1 MGKMKIVSQSG
12 ELTIFADLLSIGQR
26 QPKQVIGDQLKEL
39 LDKNKMSSEDL
50 VKKIGNSYRDTV
62 TRVLNNQEIPKRQFV
77 DKIINLFNLL
87 IIHSSINF
95 NEINNLI
102 MTDNKI
108 VLGQY
113 ATNDRTLE
121 VKKQLDV
128 IIDECYRAGK
138 PISINMPKE

>member
-26 QPKQVIGDQLKEL
+26 QPKQIIGDQLKEL

-50 VKKIGNSYRDTV
+50 IKKIGNSYRDTI
-62 TRVLNNQEIPKRQFV
+62 TRVLDNQEIPKKQFI
-77 DKIINLFNLL
+77 DKIITLFNLDNDYFMDKEL
-87 IIHSSINF
+87 NNVII
-95 NEINNLI
+95 
-102 MTDNKI
+102 TDNNI
-108 VLGQY
+108 VVGKY
-113 ATNDRTLE
+113 ATNDRALE

-138 PISINMPKE
+138 PIVINIPKE

>member
-12 ELTIFADLLSIGQR
+12 ELTIFANVLSIGQR

-39 LDKNKMSSEDL
+39 LNKKEVSSEDL
-50 VKKIGNSYRDTV
+50 IAELGNSYRDTI
-62 TRVLNNQEIPKRQFV
+62 TRVLDNKEIPKKQFI
-77 DKIINLFNLL
+77 DKIINLFNLD
-87 IIHSSINF
+87 SDYF
-95 NEINNLI
+95 MDKEINNVI
-102 MTDNKI
+102 ITDNNI
-108 VLGQY
+108 VVGKY
-113 ATNDRTLE
+113 ATNDRALE

>member
-12 ELTIFADLLSIGQR
+12 ELTIFANVLSIGQR
-26 QPKQVIGDQLKEL
+26 QPKQIIGDQLKEL

-50 VKKIGNSYRDTV
+50 IKKLGNSYRDTI
-62 TRVLNNQEIPKRQFV
+62 TRVLDNKEIPKKQFI
-77 DKIINLFNLL
+77 DKIINLFNLDSDYFMDKEL
-87 IIHSSINF
+87 NNVII
-95 NEINNLI
+95 
-102 MTDNKI
+102 TDNNI
-108 VLGQY
+108 VVGKY

>member
-12 ELTIFADLLSIGQR
+12 ELTIFANILSIGQR

-50 VKKIGNSYRDTV
+50 IKKIGNSYRDTI
-62 TRVLNNQEIPKRQFV
+62 TRVLDNQEVPKKQFI
-77 DKIINLFNLL
+77 DKIISLFNLDSDCFMDKEL
-87 IIHSSINF
+87 NNVII
-95 NEINNLI
+95 
-102 MTDNKI
+102 TDGNI
-108 VLGQY
+108 VVGKY
-113 ATNDRTLE
+113 ATNDRALE

>member
-12 ELTIFADLLSIGQR
+12 ELTIFANVLSIGQR

-39 LDKNKMSSEDL
+39 LNKKEVSSEDL
-50 VKKIGNSYRDTV
+50 TAELGNSYRDTI
-62 TRVLNNQEIPKRQFV
+62 TRVLDDKEIPKKQFI
-77 DKIINLFNLL
+77 DKIINLFDLDNDYFMDKELNNV
-87 IIHSSINF
+87 II
-95 NEINNLI
+95 
-102 MTDNKI
+102 TDGNI
-108 VLGQY
+108 VVGKY
-113 ATNDRTLE
+113 ATNDRALE

>member
-12 ELTIFADLLSIGQR
+12 ELTIFANILSIGQR

-50 VKKIGNSYRDTV
+50 IKKIGNSYRDTI
-62 TRVLNNQEIPKRQFV
+62 TRVLDNQEVPKKQFI
-77 DKIINLFNLL
+77 DKIISLFNLDSDCFMDKEL
-87 IIHSSINF
+87 NNVII
-95 NEINNLI
+95 
-102 MTDNKI
+102 TDGNI
-108 VLGQY
+108 VVGKY
-113 ATNDRTLE
+113 ATNDRALE

-138 PISINMPKE
+138 PIVINMPEK

>member
-12 ELTIFADLLSIGQR
+12 ELTIFANVLSIGQR

-39 LDKNKMSSEDL
+39 LNKKEVSSEDL
-50 VKKIGNSYRDTV
+50 TAELGNSYRDTI
-62 TRVLNNQEIPKRQFV
+62 TRVLDDKEIPKKQFI
-77 DKIINLFNLL
+77 DKIINLFDLDNDYFMDKELNNV
-87 IIHSSINF
+87 II
-95 NEINNLI
+95 
-102 MTDNKI
+102 TDNNI
-108 VLGQY
+108 VVGKY

>member
-12 ELTIFADLLSIGQR
+12 ELTIFANVLSIGQR

-39 LDKNKMSSEDL
+39 LNKKEVSSEDL
-50 VKKIGNSYRDTV
+50 TAEFGNSYRDTI
-62 TRVLNNQEIPKRQFV
+62 TRVLDDKEIPKKQFI
-77 DKIINLFNLL
+77 DKIINLFDLDNDYFMDKELNNV
-87 IIHSSINF
+87 II
-95 NEINNLI
+95 
-102 MTDNKI
+102 TDNNI
-108 VLGQY
+108 VVGKY
-113 ATNDRTLE
+113 ATNDRALE

>member
-12 ELTIFADLLSIGQR
+12 ELTIFANVLSIGQR

-50 VKKIGNSYRDTV
+50 IKKLGNSYRDTI
-62 TRVLNNQEIPKRQFV
+62 TRVLDNKEIPKKQFI
-77 DKIINLFNLL
+77 DKIINLFNLDNDYFMDKEL
-87 IIHSSINF
+87 NNVII
-95 NEINNLI
+95 
-102 MTDNKI
+102 TDNNI
-108 VLGQY
+108 VVGKY

>member
-12 ELTIFADLLSIGQR
+12 ELTIFANVLSIGQR

-39 LDKNKMSSEDL
+39 LNKKEVSSEDL
-50 VKKIGNSYRDTV
+50 TAELGNSYRDTI
-62 TRVLNNQEIPKRQFV
+62 TRVLDDKEIPKKQFI
-77 DKIINLFNLL
+77 DKIINLFDLDNDYFMDKELNNV
-87 IIHSSINF
+87 II
-95 NEINNLI
+95 
-102 MTDNKI
+102 TDNNI
-108 VLGQY
+108 VVGKY
-113 ATNDRTLE
+113 ATNDRALE

>member
-12 ELTIFADLLSIGQR
+12 ELTIFANVLSIGQR

-50 VKKIGNSYRDTV
+50 IKKIGNSYRDTI
-62 TRVLNNQEIPKRQFV
+62 TRVLDNQEIPKKQFI
-77 DKIINLFNLL
+77 DKIINLFNLDNDYFMDKEL
-87 IIHSSINF
+87 NNVII
-95 NEINNLI
+95 
-102 MTDNKI
+102 TDNNI
-108 VLGQY
+108 VVGKY

-138 PISINMPKE
+138 PISINMSKE

>member
-12 ELTIFADLLSIGQR
+12 ELTIFANVLSIGQR
-26 QPKQVIGDQLKEL
+26 QPKQIIGDQLKEL

-50 VKKIGNSYRDTV
+50 IKKIGNSYRDTI
-62 TRVLNNQEIPKRQFV
+62 TRVLDNQEIPKKQFI
-77 DKIINLFNLL
+77 DKIINLFNLDNDYFMDKEL
-87 IIHSSINF
+87 NNVII
-95 NEINNLI
+95 
-102 MTDNKI
+102 TDNNI
-108 VLGQY
+108 VVGKY

-138 PISINMPKE
+138 PISINMSKE

>member
-1 MGKMKIVSQSG
+1 MGKIKIVSQSG
-12 ELTIFADLLSIGQR
+12 ELTIFANVLSIGQR

-50 VKKIGNSYRDTV
+50 IKKIGNSYRDTI
-62 TRVLNNQEIPKRQFV
+62 TRVLDNQEIPKKQFI
-77 DKIINLFNLL
+77 DKIINLFNLDNDYFMDKEL
-87 IIHSSINF
+87 NNVII
-95 NEINNLI
+95 
-102 MTDNKI
+102 TDNNI
-108 VLGQY
+108 VVGKY
-113 ATNDRTLE
+113 ATNDRALE

>member
-12 ELTIFADLLSIGQR
+12 ELTIFANILSIGQR

-50 VKKIGNSYRDTV
+50 IKKIGNSYRDTI
-62 TRVLNNQEIPKRQFV
+62 TRVLDNQEIPKKQFI
-77 DKIINLFNLL
+77 DKIINLFDLDNDYFMDKELENL
-87 IIHSSINF
+87 II
-95 NEINNLI
+95 
-102 MTDNKI
+102 TDNNI
-108 VLGQY
+108 VVGKY
-113 ATNDRTLE
+113 ATNDRALE
-121 VKKQLDV
+121 IKKQLDV